1 MSKKIICAISSVAFF
16 VPALLVLGVLHS
28 LDIEQV
34 LSVAEYSVMWMVF
47 LVRLYTGVGFSVAL
61 YFVIAAACICGLF
74 FRGLLR
80 VSYLLCSKTTEM
92 IQCNNH

>member
-16 VPALLVLGVLHS
+16 VPALLVVGVLHS

-74 FRGLLR
+74 FSWFVASVLLT
-80 VSYLLCSKTTEM
+80 LFK
-92 IQCNNH
+92 NNRDDSA